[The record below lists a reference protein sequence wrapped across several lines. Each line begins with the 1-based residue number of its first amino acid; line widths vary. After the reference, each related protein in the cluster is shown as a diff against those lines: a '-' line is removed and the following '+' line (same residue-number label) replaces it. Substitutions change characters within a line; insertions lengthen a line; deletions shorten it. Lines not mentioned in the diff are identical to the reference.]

1 MIFFIFNLCCFF
13 FQVLIIDPLSEDSMP
28 LIALAQSLYSHSAP
42 LRVGFV
48 FVTNYTSTVTGLTDA
63 GVAVN
68 NAYHYFADAKSTKEA
83 VHFLAEVT
91 DLHSL
96 LFRYGIDINEE

>member
-1 MIFFIFNLCCFF
+1 M
-13 FQVLIIDPLSEDSMP
+13 LIIDPLSEDSMP

-68 NAYHYFADAKSTKEA
+68 NAYHYFADTKNTKEA

-91 DLHSL
+91 ILHSL
-96 LFRYGIDINEE
+96 HFRLVSISIRSKNINFYLS